1 MELIKK
7 ITLVVLLFQLYACTS
22 EDDNGG
28 IENPTDPNTVFN
40 LFPSDYLTEG
50 YSETYV
56 LSGQEE
62 LTGDTFTGSFT
73 LQTQVQD
80 LFNSES
86 AVPMYKEL
94 EITNS
99 STGGTST
106 KSGVDYYSTN
116 YTNINYLGYSGILHF
131 SGISSTQIT
140 ESASTTMLPITGKI
154 GDSGVIG
161 TYVDSYDDTKSLT
174 WSIHDAG
181 NGNAKL
187 KIVTTTSPNQLGT
200 VLLIEE
206 ETYTINPDGVR
217 LSIVIR
223 IEYTYSGITIN
234 LNGNNT

>member
-1 MELIKK
+1 M
-7 ITLVVLLFQLYACTS
+7 QLYACAS
-22 EDDNGG
+22 EEDNGG

-56 LSGQEE
+56 LSGQEV

-73 LQTQVQD
+73 LQTQAQD

-99 STGGTST
+99 ITGGSST
-106 KSGVDYYSTN
+106 ESGIDYYSIN
-116 YTNINYLGYSGILHF
+116 YTNLHYYGYSGILHF
-131 SGISSTQIT
+131 SGISSSQTT
-140 ESASTTMLPITGKI
+140 ESASTTMLPVTGKI

-161 TYVDSYDDTKSLT
+161 TYIDSYDDTKSLT

-200 VLLIEE
+200 VLLVEE
-206 ETYTINPDGVR
+206 ETYTINPNGVR

-223 IEYTYSGITIN
+223 IEYTYSGITIS